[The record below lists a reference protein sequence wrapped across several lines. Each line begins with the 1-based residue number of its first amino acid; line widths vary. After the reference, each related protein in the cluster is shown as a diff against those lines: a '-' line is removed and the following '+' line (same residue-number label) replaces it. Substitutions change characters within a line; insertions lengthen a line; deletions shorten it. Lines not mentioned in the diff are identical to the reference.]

1 MKSDADGDSP
11 HCDPP
16 KQINF
21 LQAVLIHIPILDAFL
36 IDLLTAGRKA
46 PRKACEG

>member
-1 MKSDADGDSP
+1 MKSDADGDSS
-11 HCDPP
+11 HCDPL
-16 KQINF
+16 KQMNF

-46 PRKACEG
+46 PRMAREG

>member
-1 MKSDADGDSP
+1 MKSDADGDSS
-11 HCDPP
+11 HCDPL
-16 KQINF
+16 KQMNF

-46 PRKACEG
+46 PSKACQ